1 MTTLRDAAQQALEQ
15 LRCNTDNMEKGM
27 SKSIQKLCAKENR
40 EAMDTLRAALAQEEP
55 MRPTFQEMQNA
66 AANLRVMKE
75 MFGDPAASCDIAED
89 GVCEVIDCCRKSPL
103 ILEALEIGYDSAQA
117 EAAQYHAA
125 MAGYR
130 PERHAEMDADV
141 AKIAAAI
148 TALRDALAQQA
159 PKGGGNLP
167 PPLQAEPVEEPVAFD
182 ADGFRAFVLREL
194 PDGTD
199 IGSGAWWADH
209 LTAWAQRFIK
219 RQAALKEKNA

>member
-1 MTTLRDAAQQALEQ
+1 MSTLREAAQQALE
-15 LRCNTDNMEKGM
+15 T
-27 SKSIQKLCAKENR
+27 
-40 EAMDTLRAALAQEEP
+40 
-55 MRPTFQEMQNA
+55 
-66 AANLRVMKE
+66 
-75 MFGDPAASCDIAED
+75 
-89 GVCEVIDCCRKSPL
+89 
-103 ILEALEIGYDSAQA
+103 LEALSAAENIIWVQKRAEI
-117 EAAQYHAA
+117 EVEH
-125 MAGYR
+125 
-130 PERHAEMDADV
+130 
-141 AKIAAAI
+141 
-148 TALRDALAQQA
+148 LRDALAQQA